1 MRLKFTL
8 VMLAFSLLLL
18 GLTLAGCDDDKN
30 SAANMAAAKQKCF
43 NDCNQDA
50 QKAQQNN
57 ETVPDCAKDCE
68 DGVYKNPAVQ
78 VGDASDNGQNG
89 QGASPSSAN

>member
-18 GLTLAGCDDDKN
+18 GLPLAGCDDN

>member
-18 GLTLAGCDDDKN
+18 GLTLAGCDDN

-68 DGVYKNPAVQ
+68 DGMYRDGNQSAGND
-78 VGDASDNGQNG
+78 VGAPT
-89 QGASPSSAN
+89 PSSAS

>member
-68 DGVYKNPAVQ
+68 DGMYRDGNQSAGNDVGAPA
-78 VGDASDNGQNG
+78 
-89 QGASPSSAN
+89 PSSAS